1 MIGDIDAVILGG
13 NVITVDPAYPRAQA
27 IAVKFGRI
35 VAVGQDDELKLLIG
49 ADTQVVDAR
58 GMTVTP
64 GFIEAHCHPLYTGR
78 RSLLRVNCGP
88 DNASSMADVKRAL
101 VNRAEATPT
110 GEWVCGFGYDEAK
123 VPEQRL
129 LTRSDLD
136 EVTLEHPVFI
146 EHSSGHIGMLNS
158 LGLERASLSK
168 DSPDPAGGKYGR
180 DSAGELNGWVFE
192 TGQDLFIGRGAH
204 RGRALIPEP
213 TPEEDRKALELVS
226 AQAASLGITS
236 WHEMLAE
243 PTMLRT
249 YQAARIRGELN
260 VRVTAYIYVDYLSE
274 MVDAGLQSGFG
285 DDVLRIGG
293 VKLLGDGALSGRTAF
308 LWEPYVGTTGD
319 YGVQGVSA
327 EVMNAQVL
335 AAHRA
340 GFQIGIHAN
349 GDRFVE
355 MVLDAYEQAI
365 SAFPRQDHRHRIEHC
380 SVMNPQLLARIKRLG
395 LVAVPFGS
403 YIYYHGEKMSSYGP
417 KRLEMMLPHRSFL
430 DAGIPI
436 AGSSDYPCSPWAPLM
451 GIQSCAT
458 RKSRA
463 GEGIGLGQRITPE
476 EAIRVYTMGGA
487 YASFEEK
494 TKGSIEVGKLADF
507 AFLGEDPTAVD
518 PDGIAS
524 ISVVAT
530 MVGGKLVYQKE

>member
-1 MIGDIDAVILGG
+1 MISDVDAVILGG
-13 NVITVDPAYPRAQA
+13 NVITVDPASPRAQA

-35 VAVGQDDELKLLIG
+35 VAVGQDDELRPLIG
-49 ADTQVVDAR
+49 AKTQVVDAR

-64 GFIEAHCHPLYTGR
+64 GFIDAHCHPLDAGR

-88 DNASSMADVKRAL
+88 DYASSIAGVKQAL
-101 VNRAEATPT
+101 AMQAQATLK

-123 VPEQRL
+123 IPEGRL

-136 EVTLEHPVFI
+136 EVTLEHPVFV
-146 EHSSGHIGMLNS
+146 EHSSGHIAMLNGA
-158 LGLERASLSK
+158 GLERGNLNRN
-168 DSPDPAGGKYGR
+168 SPDPAGGKYGR
-180 DSAGELNGWVFE
+180 DSAGELNGLVFE
-192 TGQDLFIGRGAH
+192 TGQDLFIGRGAY
-204 RGRALIPEP
+204 RGRALIPDP
-213 TPEEDRKALELVS
+213 TPEQDRKALEL
-226 AQAASLGITS
+226 ATTQAASLGITG
-236 WHEMLAE
+236 WHEMLAD
-243 PTMLRT
+243 PPMLRT
-249 YQAARIRGELN
+249 FQAARARGELN
-260 VRVTAYIYVDYLSE
+260 VRVTAYIYIDYLNE
-274 MVDAGLQSGFG
+274 VIGAGLQSGFG
-285 DDVLRIGG
+285 DSVLRIGG

-308 LWEPYVGTTGD
+308 LWEPYEGTTDD
-319 YGVQGVSA
+319 YGVQGISV
-327 EVMNAQVL
+327 EEMNAQVL

-340 GFQIGIHAN
+340 GLQIGIHAN

-355 MVLDAYEQAI
+355 MVLDAYENAV

-395 LVAVPFGS
+395 LVGIPFGS

-436 AGSSDYPCSPWAPLM
+436 AGSSDYPCGPWNPLV
-451 GIQSCAT
+451 GIQSCVT

-463 GEGIGLGQRITPE
+463 GEGIGLGQRITSE
-476 EAIRVYTMGGA
+476 EAISVYTMGGA

-494 TKGSIEVGKLADF
+494 TKGSIEVGKLADL
-507 AFLGEDPTAVD
+507 AFLSEDPTAVD

-524 ISVVAT
+524 IPVVAT
-530 MVGGKLVYQKE
+530 MVGGKLVYQEE